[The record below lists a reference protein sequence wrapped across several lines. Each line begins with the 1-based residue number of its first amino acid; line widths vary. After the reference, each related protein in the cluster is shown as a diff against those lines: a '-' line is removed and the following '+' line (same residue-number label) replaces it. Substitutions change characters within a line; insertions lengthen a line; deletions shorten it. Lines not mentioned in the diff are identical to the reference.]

1 MFIAADTS
9 FLIAF
14 SAIQRMDLLRAA
26 VGEVWIPP
34 AVYEELVTDGEGWMN
49 ARQAQSEVHGG
60 EWLRRWTVPFACLP
74 SSSAKLGKGELE
86 AVSLAFHNQGVC
98 LVDERRGRAFA
109 KSVGVRVVGSLGV
122 LARCKK
128 SGLIP
133 AVTPLVRAMEESGIY
148 RDPELVV
155 QFLADLNE

>member
-1 MFIAADTS
+1 MIIAADTS
-9 FLIAF
+9 PLVAF
-14 SAIQRMDLLRAA
+14 SAIRRMDLLRA
-26 VGEVWIPP
+26 VFNEVWIPP
-34 AVYEELVTDGEGWMN
+34 AVYGELVTDGEGWMN
-49 ARQAQSEVHGG
+49 AQQVQSEVDRG

-86 AVSLAFHNQGVC
+86 AVSLAFHQQGVC

-109 KSVGVRVVGSLGV
+109 QSVGVQIVGSLGV

-133 AVTPLVRAMEESGIY
+133 NVTPLVQAMEESGIY
-148 RDPELVV
+148 RDPVLVGR
-155 QFLADLNE
+155 FLAELDE